1 MDGAYFVGRN
11 EILGW
16 VNSTL
21 WLCLTK
27 VEEAHPGAVHC
38 QLMDATH
45 PGVVPM
51 HKVNFDARS
60 EYEMIQNYKVLQEV
74 CNKLKITKHVEVNK
88 LIKGRPLD
96 NLEFMQWLKR
106 YCDSVNGGVFSSSY
120 NPMERREVSKGG
132 KELNRRVAP
141 YYVGQGFV
149 PSQSPPHIST
159 PSHSPNKLLGSTI
172 RPSSSSA
179 SLRSADISHSNG
191 NGRTR
196 TVLGSS
202 SPSSPEIH
210 MLNEHVTELKLS
222 LENVEKERDFYFA
235 KLRDIEMLCQTPELD
250 HLPVVVAVQRILYA
264 ADDSSTVIAEA
275 QAMVLDSLLG
285 PSCEPKDIQ
294 QDSSRGDPTSMRDT
308 PKRRSGMDA
317 DVDPSIAARQ
327 HRLSCSSTPKGDGLQ
342 PVSSLKVQ

>member
-51 HKVNFDARS
+51 HKVNFEARS

-74 CNKLKITKHVEVNK
+74 CTKLKITKHVEVNK

-106 YCDSVNGGVFSSSY
+106 YCDSVNGGMFSPSY
-120 NPMERREVSKGG
+120 NPMERRDVCKGG
-132 KELNRRVAP
+132 KEINRKVAP
-141 YYVGQGFV
+141 YYAGHGFT
-149 PSQSPPHIST
+149 PSQSPPHITT
-159 PSHSPNKLLGSTI
+159 PWQSPNKLVGGSTI
-172 RPSSSSA
+172 RPSSQPA
-179 SLRSADISHSNG
+179 SLRSAETPQSTGS
-191 NGRTR
+191 GRSR
-196 TVLGSS
+196 TVITSS
-202 SPSSPEIH
+202 TPSSPDIH
-210 MLNEHVTELKLS
+210 ALHEHVTELKLS

-264 ADDSSTVIAEA
+264 ADDSPTVIAEA
-275 QAMVLDSLLG
+275 QAMVRDSLLG
-285 PSCEPKDIQ
+285 QSCETKDLK
-294 QDSSRGDPTSMRDT
+294 QDSSRGDSRDT
-308 PKRRSGMDA
+308 SKRRSGLDSDA
-317 DVDPSIAARQ
+317 DQGVVSRQ
-327 HRLSCSSTPKGDGLQ
+327 HRIPCSATPNGDNLQ
-342 PVSSLKVQ
+342 PVSLKVQ